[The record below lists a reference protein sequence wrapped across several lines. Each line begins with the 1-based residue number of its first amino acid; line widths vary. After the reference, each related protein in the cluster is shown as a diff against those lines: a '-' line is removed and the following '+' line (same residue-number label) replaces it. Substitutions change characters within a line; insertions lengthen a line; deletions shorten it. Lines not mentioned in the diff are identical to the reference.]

1 TTRQHSQGHGHEIVE
16 AEELSDG
23 TGRAGGRTDGV
34 LCEYRCEKR
43 LRVVRPEPDNVPREK

>member
-1 TTRQHSQGHGHEIVE
+1 TTRQRNHRHGHEIDE

-23 TGRAGGRTDGV
+23 TGRAEGRTDGV

-43 LRVVRPEPDNVPREK
+43 LRVVRAEPDNVPRKK